1 MQAMKWKKNLLHVD
15 LLMPINICF
24 VIDTWD
30 RMKPETNSTLRIIQ
44 EAVSRGHNV
53 GILFPRNLTVREN
66 VTYGLFSMICPD
78 NKVPEKPTNFYA
90 KAKLE
95 KKRLPVKGFDVIF
108 LRADPPLD
116 WLMLNFLDSVKDDTL
131 IINDI
136 DGLRMA
142 NNKLYLTTFEDSSE
156 YIPETFV
163 SKDKDYLYDV
173 ITQTKA
179 EKMVLKP
186 LDGFGGSGVI
196 VIEKSATSNV
206 KSLLDFYTGDSNNRK
221 YVILQ
226 ELVPGA
232 EKGDVRVIM
241 LEGVPLGAYRRV
253 PAEGDNRAN
262 ISAGGTAV
270 KHVLTKRDKEICAH
284 IGPKLLKDGLFLAGI
299 DIIGDKLIEINVV
312 SPGGIVNINRLNRV
326 RIERAILDSIE
337 AKYRKKEAAFLRKM
351 AFKKEVSGDA
361 N

>member
-1 MQAMKWKKNLLHVD
+1 MS
-15 LLMPINICF
+15 INICF

-30 RMKPETNSTLRIIQ
+30 QMKAETNSTLRIIQ
-44 EAVSRGHNV
+44 EAVARGHNV

-66 VTYGLFSMICPD
+66 VTYGLFSMIEPH
-78 NKVPEKPTNFYA
+78 KVPEKPVTFYT
-90 KAKLE
+90 KTKLE

-116 WLMLNFLDSVKDDTL
+116 WLMLNFLDSAKDDTL

-156 YIPETFV
+156 FIPETFV
-163 SKDKDYLYDV
+163 SKDKDYLYEV
-173 ITQTKA
+173 VMHSKA
-179 EKMVLKP
+179 AKMILKP

-196 VIEKSATSNV
+196 VIEKSAKSNV
-206 KSLLDFYTGDSNNRK
+206 KSLLDFYTGHNDSRK

-232 EKGDVRVIM
+232 EKGDTRIMM
-241 LEGVPLGAYRRV
+241 LEGSPIGAYRRV
-253 PAEGDNRAN
+253 PASGENRAN
-262 ISAGGTAV
+262 IAAGGTAV
-270 KHVLTKRDKEICAH
+270 KHSLTRRDREICAH
-284 IGPKLLKDGLFLAGI
+284 IGPKLVKDGIFLSGI
-299 DIIGDKLIEINVV
+299 DVIGDKLIEINVL
-312 SPGGIVNINRLNRV
+312 SPGGIVNINRLNRT
-326 RIERAILDSIE
+326 RLERQILDSIE
-337 AKYRKKEAAFLRKM
+337 SKYRKKESAFLRKM
-351 AFKKEVSGDA
+351 AFKKEVSGRG